1 MFTPS
6 VDIPSPSARHLLVG
20 IRPEAVEALVRG
32 SHSDPHGILGAHPL
46 GDELVVRA
54 FHPDAVEAWLLLP
67 QGAPLAMARVHPG
80 GIFACVVGGAR
91 LPLPYRLGFR
101 FEDGETWEREDPY
114 RFLPTLGEM
123 DLHLVGEGRHYN
135 LHEKLGAHLRS
146 VDGVDGVSFAVWA
159 PNAARVSVV
168 GAFNRWDGRLF
179 PMRSMGGSGIWE
191 IFVPGIGT
199 GELYKFEIKTQDGHL
214 RMKTDPFAFAM
225 EMRPGSASRVWDRGR
240 YQWGDREWMEDRPKD
255 AGLRSLP
262 MSIYEVHLGSWRRAH
277 EEGDR
282 WLTYR
287 EAAPLLVEH
296 VKRYGF
302 THIQLLPVMEH
313 PFDGSWGYQVTGYF
327 APTSRHGSP
336 DDLRFL
342 IDTFHQNGIG
352 VILDWVPAHFPKDDY
367 SLRWFDGSALYEHE
381 DPRLG
386 EHRDWGT
393 LIFNFGRNEVR
404 NFLVSNALYWLEQFH
419 ADGLRVDAVASM
431 LYLDYSRQEGE
442 WLPNQYGGR
451 ENLEA
456 IAFLKELNEVI
467 YGRVPGVFTVAEE
480 STAWPGVS
488 MPTYL
493 GGLGFGFKWNMGWM
507 HDTLDYFRKEP
518 VHRSFHHNRLTFSMI
533 YAYSENFILPLSHDE
548 VVHGKGSLL
557 GKMPGDEWQRFANVR
572 LLLAY
577 FFAHPGKKLLFMG
590 TELAPWTEWDH
601 DAGLE
606 WFLDQYPPHAGVGRL
621 LEDLGALYRKES
633 ALWAWDAD
641 PRGFAWIDCN
651 DSSQSVL
658 SLIRRGPRGEL
669 ICLFNFTPVPRHGY
683 RVGVPFAGDY
693 AEILNTDS
701 ALYGGSDLGNGGL
714 VRASAIPCHGH
725 SYSLSLTLPPLA
737 GLILRREGERG

>member
-1 MFTPS
+1 MTNPS
-6 VDIPSPSARHLLVG
+6 LEIQSPSARHLLVG
-20 IRPEAVEALVRG
+20 IYPEEVEALVQG
-32 SHSDPHGILGAHPL
+32 NHSNPHRILGAHPL
-46 GDELVVRA
+46 GDDAVVRA

-67 QGAPLAMARVHPG
+67 DVGPVAIPRVHPG
-80 GIFACVVGGAR
+80 GLFACLIPMAT
-91 LPLPYRLGFR
+91 LPICYRLR
-101 FEDGETWEREDPY
+101 FCFHDDEAWEREDPY
-114 RFLPTLGEM
+114 RFLPTLGDM

-135 LHEKLGAHLRS
+135 LHERLGAHLRTI
-146 VDGVDGVSFAVWA
+146 DGVDGVSFAVWA
-159 PNAARVSVV
+159 PSAVRVSVV
-168 GAFNRWDGRLF
+168 GPFNQWDGRLF

-191 IFVPGIGT
+191 IFVPGIGS
-199 GELYKFEIKTQDGHL
+199 GELYKFEIKTRDGHL

-225 EMRPGSASRVWDRGR
+225 EMRPGSASRVRDLGG
-240 YQWGDREWMEDRPKD
+240 YAWGDQEWMAKRPKGAD
-255 AGLRSLP
+255 LRSLP

-277 EEGDR
+277 QEGDR

-296 VKRYGF
+296 ARRYGF
-302 THIQLLPVMEH
+302 THIQFLPVMEH

-327 APTSRHGSP
+327 APTSRFGSP
-336 DDLRFL
+336 GDFQFL
-342 IDTFHQNGIG
+342 VDTCHQNNIG

-367 SLRWFDGSALYEHE
+367 SLRWYDGTALYEHE

-404 NFLVSNALYWLEQFH
+404 NYLVSNALYWLEQFH
-419 ADGLRVDAVASM
+419 VDGLRVDAVASM
-431 LYLDYSRQEGE
+431 IYLDYSREEGE

-456 IAFLKELNEVI
+456 IAFIKELNEVI
-467 YGRVPGVFTVAEE
+467 YGRVPGAFTVAEE

-507 HDTLDYFRKEP
+507 HDTLEYFRNEP
-518 VHRSFHHNRLTFSMI
+518 VHRSFHHNLLTFSML
-533 YAYSENFILPLSHDE
+533 YEYSENFILPLSHDE

-557 GKMPGDEWQRFANVR
+557 GKMPGDEWQRFANLR

-590 TELAPWTEWDH
+590 TELAPWREWDH
-601 DAGLE
+601 DASLE
-606 WFLDQYPPHAGVGRL
+606 WFLDQYPTHAGVGRL
-621 LEDLGALYRKES
+621 LEDLGSLYRKDS
-633 ALWAWDAD
+633 ALWAWDTD
-641 PRGFAWIDCN
+641 PRGFSWIDCN

-658 SLIRRGPRGEL
+658 SLIRRGPKGEL

-683 RVGVPFAGDY
+683 RVGVPFPGEY
-693 AEILNTDS
+693 AEVINTDS
-701 ALYGGSDLGNGGL
+701 ALYEGSNLGNGGWI
-714 VRASAIPCHGH
+714 RTGAIPCHGH
-725 SYSLSLTLPPLA
+725 SHSLSLTLPPLA
-737 GLILRREGERG
+737 CVVLRHEGGGG